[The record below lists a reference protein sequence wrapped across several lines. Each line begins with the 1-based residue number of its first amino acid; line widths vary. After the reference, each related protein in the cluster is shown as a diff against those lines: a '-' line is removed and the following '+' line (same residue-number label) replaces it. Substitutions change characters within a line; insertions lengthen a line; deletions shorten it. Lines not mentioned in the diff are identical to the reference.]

1 VNDDRHQQSET
12 MDSSRATGILPVKGR
27 RARQTRSVET
37 QIRISAAAVDL
48 LSELGISGITH
59 RLVAERA
66 SVPLAATTYHFATKS
81 DIVASASNLVLERFK
96 KIFSAVADDC
106 RSGAS
111 RSISTKQL
119 VVRTL
124 QRVATEDGVA
134 VRALFEILLESVRH
148 PESFKFAEQLIKE
161 IGLLLSAAQ
170 SSNASIVSAESAT
183 DILMGFL
190 FLTSSLKLSSDQIG
204 SVLLNGRDPL
214 KGWAATSAKETV
226 ETLISDPRDNG
237 NKTRRRILDEAINIL
252 IAEGAS
258 ALSYKLIASRIGVS
272 AATPSYHFTSV
283 VDLLRSAQVV
293 LFEASQRRYHSL
305 VTATNFRTI
314 DLGQFIE
321 LTSVVFQR
329 EATEFG
335 RFNLAT
341 FSLWLEAA
349 RRAELRPLIWSAV
362 VRHCQS
368 SAKLIENY
376 TSNFRVVDGLLY
388 HVMFFG
394 KLMRILSTGAS
405 NLDLMRVRQEFARDI
420 EAAVRGEHWLLLPS

>member
-1 VNDDRHQQSET
+1 
-12 MDSSRATGILPVKGR
+12 MDSNRATGILPVKGR

-48 LSELGISGITH
+48 LSELGIAGITH

-81 DIVASASNLVLERFK
+81 DIVASASNLVLDRFK
-96 KIFSAVADDC
+96 KIFSAVADEC
-106 RSGAS
+106 RSETP

-124 QRVATEDGVA
+124 QRVAAEDGVA
-134 VRALFEILLESVRH
+134 VLALFEILLESVRH

-170 SSNASIVSAESAT
+170 SSSASIVSVASAT
-183 DILMGFL
+183 DILMGLL
-190 FLTSSLKLSSDQIG
+190 FLTSSLKLNSNQIG

-214 KGWAATSAKETV
+214 KGWAATTSAKETV
-226 ETLISDPRDNG
+226 ETLLSDPRDNG
-237 NKTRRRILDEAINIL
+237 NKTRRRILDEAINVL

-258 ALSYKLIASRIGVS
+258 GLSYKLIASRIGVS

-305 VTATNFRTI
+305 VTATNFKTI

-376 TSNFRVVDGLLY
+376 TSNFRSVDGLLY

-394 KLMRILSTGAS
+394 KLMRILSTGTS
-405 NLDLMRVRQEFARDI
+405 NLDLMHVRQEFAKDI
-420 EAAVRGEHWLLLPS
+420 EAAVRCEHWLLSPS